1 MNGCGTDRL
10 QNSVACAIRLEHLQL
25 VFARLLNETISL
37 DGADHLVSGHLV
49 IEHVVDCIDA
59 ERSFFLRA
67 SLRRLSVAD
76 EMWKLL
82 EFHLDGADGIFR
94 CGFVYR

>member
-10 QNSVACAIRLEHLQL
+10 QNGVGCAIRLEHLQF
-25 VFARLLNETISL
+25 VFARLLNETIPL
-37 DGADHLVSGHLV
+37 DSADHLVSGYLV

-67 SLRRLSVAD
+67 ALGWLGVAD
-76 EMWKLL
+76 
-82 EFHLDGADGIFR
+82 
-94 CGFVYR
+94 